1 MAQTCRAVQGGEVME
16 IQLHGRLVTCTPEE
30 YKRLIELNLIEV
42 PIVQSSGVNVD
53 KESVEDQFRN
63 WMNKPK

>member
-1 MAQTCRAVQGGEVME
+1 ME

-42 PIVQSSGVNVD
+42 PIVQSSGTDIEIKLNQGE
-53 KESVEDQFRN
+53 KR
-63 WMNKPK
+63 

>member
-1 MAQTCRAVQGGEVME
+1 ME

-42 PIVQSSGVNVD
+42 PIVQSSNTTEKF
-53 KESVEDQFRN
+53 KEE
-63 WMNKPK
+63 K